1 MRKDLE
7 HKLNSFFSR
16 YKEHYDDDM
25 VRFTMDNIEG
35 YLEGGTEI
43 DLLSQVA
50 YAIGEKSKH
59 PMITYD
65 RFIDYLKEHNGLDQD
80 FLEVS
85 CGMYPVLADKI
96 DQYQTSIGKGSITG
110 MDPLLITTSLGNIR
124 LNREIFN
131 INTDISKY
139 SLVTGFYPCD
149 PTLDIITKAN
159 KEDKDFTLALC
170 GCTHYSN
177 PYQFY
182 LNPSYDGWLNYL
194 YNCALET
201 VPSDR
206 KIEFDDVEGFEY
218 PIIFSKKKRM

>member
-1 MRKDLE
+1 MKSSVLILAVLAVILIAGGAFAFVFMDGIADIADGGNSGTF
-7 HKLNSFFSR
+7 HK
-16 YKEHYDDDM
+16 
-25 VRFTMDNIEG
+25 V
-35 YLEGGTEI
+35 
-43 DLLSQVA
+43 
-50 YAIGEKSKH
+50 
-59 PMITYD
+59 
-65 RFIDYLKEHNGLDQD
+65 
-80 FLEVS
+80 
-85 CGMYPVLADKI
+85 ADKI